1 MGSANA
7 KLPALSYRQSEV
19 VCVEFY
25 GNWYEGSHRS
35 AKKIDGIV
43 EVHNI
48 QNCTAS
54 ALS

>member
-1 MGSANA
+1 MGSVDAI
-7 KLPALSYRQSEV
+7 LQALLYREPDV
-19 VCVEFY
+19 VGVEFY
-25 GNWYEGSHRS
+25 GNWYKGSHRS

-43 EVHNI
+43 EVHII